1 MDGEAQRS
9 VSFRLNRRGDRTNQ
23 SPHFNSKQVHISQN
37 Q

>member
-9 VSFRLNRRGDRTNQ
+9 VSFRLNRRGERANQ
-23 SPHFNSKQVHISQN
+23 SPHFKGKQVHTSQN